1 LIFCTIQSGQGDGV
15 QCSTGNQLSRL
26 GPGSATS
33 SRLAAIKGLSL
44 DDGTNHENSM
54 SITNA
59 EALNS
64 KYESLNRKA
73 AIISDQKT
81 LKVRIKMG
89 PDDLLTRKNAAIYS
103 GLGLDVSPSS
113 SLDDSP
119 SESEGISRGPLDAPF
134 ESPTSILKVNYLP
147 AIRFS
152 IFFILSLMRY
162 NF

>member
-1 LIFCTIQSGQGDGV
+1 MILYYIQSGQGDAV
-15 QCSTGNQLSRL
+15 QCSTGTQLSRL

-44 DDGTNHENSM
+44 DDGTNNENCM
-54 SITNA
+54 AITNA

-64 KYESLNRKA
+64 KYQSLNTKA
-73 AIISDQKT
+73 ASISDQKT
-81 LKVRIKMG
+81 LKVRIKI
-89 PDDLLTRKNAAIYS
+89 PDDLSTRKNAAIYS

-113 SLDDSP
+113 SPDDSP

-147 AIRFS
+147 ATRFS
-152 IFFILSLMRY
+152 IFFILRLIRCI
-162 NF
+162 F